1 MKKILMLLTLAALVS
16 CGGDDNDDD
25 DDLLNEQ
32 LPQEEEVTNFST
44 RLSDSLLI
52 AGRRCEGSE
61 TTTDANGAT
70 VTCAR
75 DQWLITLDNVNTCTA
90 GGACTEIGVVPFIA
104 ELDRED
110 RVSIPEA
117 TFFEIDPLSAVTP
130 AQDST
135 IDNYLVRFDLND
147 EEATVI
153 SK

>member
-1 MKKILMLLTLAALVS
+1 MKKILMLLTLVALAS
-16 CGGDDNDDD
+16 CGDDNDDD
-25 DDLLNEQ
+25 NDLLNEQ
-32 LPQEEEVTNFST
+32 LPQEEEVTDFST
-44 RLSDSLLI
+44 RLTNSLLI
-52 AGRRCEGSE
+52 AGRRCEGGE

-70 VTCAR
+70 VTCDR
-75 DQWLITLDNVNTCTA
+75 DQWLITVDNVNTCTP

-110 RVSIPEA
+110 RVSIPEY

-135 IDNYLVRFDLND
+135 VDNYLVRFDIND